1 VTPARRDVVTGHDST
16 MRVAHLTTVDL
27 SLRFLLWPQLLS
39 IEDAGGEAIGISS
52 PGPWVAELEEAGIT
66 HIPLQSSTRGMNVV
80 SDFKAAA
87 QLWREVRKASLTVL
101 HTHNPKPGIYGRIL
115 GRLAGVPVV
124 INTMHGFYATE
135 TDPVLKRLL
144 IYGLEAVASRFSDA
158 ELHQNPEDLQ
168 LAKRLRIVPRRRARL
183 LGNGIDLERFDPS
196 ATPSGVRDRIRGE
209 LGVSPEDLVVGSVG
223 RLVAEKG
230 YLELLEA
237 AERLGDGFVFVIVGP
252 KDSDKADAIPAAVVE
267 DAEAHGVR
275 VLGMR
280 TDVEDL
286 YPAMDMF
293 VLPSHREGF
302 PRAAMEAAAMGLP
315 IVATDIRG
323 CRQVV
328 EDGVNGLLVPVRDA
342 DSLVRAIRSLAE
354 DPVLRTTMSEA
365 SRRIAVERFDETD
378 VVRLVLETY
387 RDVLEAK
394 GMSHMMPAGML
405 AERVVSAPREAGP
418 ADSRALANL
427 HFDLIGGGFL
437 PRLGRSFMRV
447 LYRGLLD
454 WPGTKTMVAEDGGGI
469 TGFVVAVDDIGA
481 FYRFFIRKRWLSA
494 TLAAFPAL
502 LDPRVVRRAWE
513 SMRYGSEGDAASIPA
528 EILSLGVAARARGQ
542 GLSGTLL
549 KSVLEE
555 LESAGSTDV
564 KVVVGS
570 SNSVAIAAYER
581 AGFTRHDTIEVHRGE
596 SSEVL
601 IWRPT

>member
-1 VTPARRDVVTGHDST
+1 MTPAHGDGVTGHDST

-39 IEDAGGEAIGISS
+39 IEHAGGEAIGISS
-52 PGPWVAELEEAGIT
+52 PGPWVAELEDAGVT
-66 HIPLQSSTRGMNVV
+66 HIPLLSSTRGMNVV
-80 SDFKAAA
+80 SDLKAAA
-87 QLWREVRKASLTVL
+87 QLWREMRKTSLTVL
-101 HTHNPKPGIYGRIL
+101 HTHNPKPGVYGRIL

-144 IYGLEAVASRFSDA
+144 VYGLEAVASRFSDA
-158 ELHQNPEDLQ
+158 ELHQNPEDLE
-168 LAKRLRIVPRRRARL
+168 LAERLRIVPRGRARL
-183 LGNGIDLERFDPS
+183 LGNGIDLERFDPA
-196 ATPSGVRDRIRGE
+196 ATTSGVRDRMREE
-209 LGVSPEDLVVGSVG
+209 LGAGPDEFIVGSVG

-237 AERLGDGFVFVIVGP
+237 AGRLGDRFVFVIVGP
-252 KDSDKADAIPAAVVE
+252 MDSDKSDAIPASVVE

-275 VLGMR
+275 FLGMR
-280 TDVEDL
+280 TDMEDL
-286 YPAMDMF
+286 YPAMDLF

-328 EDGVNGLLVPVRDA
+328 EDGVNGLLVPVRDV
-342 DSLVRAIRSLAE
+342 DSLTRAIRSLAE
-354 DPVLRTTMSEA
+354 DPELRAAMSVEG
-365 SRRIAVERFDETD
+365 RRIAVERFDETD

-387 RDVLEAK
+387 RDVLESK

-405 AERVVSAPREAGP
+405 ADRVVSAPRKADP
-418 ADSRALANL
+418 AESRALANL
-427 HFDLIGGGFL
+427 HFDLISGGFL
-437 PRLGRSFMRV
+437 PRLGRRFMRV

-454 WPGTKTMVAEDGGGI
+454 WPGTKALVVEDGGGI
-469 TGFVVAVDDIGA
+469 AGFVVAVDDVGA

-494 TLAAFPAL
+494 ALAAFPAL

-513 SMRYGSEGDAASIPA
+513 SMRYGNESDAVSVPA
-528 EILSLGVAARARGQ
+528 EILSLGVASRSRGQ

-549 KSVLEE
+549 KSVVED
-555 LESAGSTDV
+555 LESAGSV
-564 KVVVGS
+564 GVEVVVGS
-570 SNSVAIAAYER
+570 ANSVAIAAYER

-596 SSEVL
+596 LSEVL
-601 IWRPT
+601 VWRPM